1 MNDMRRFT
9 PYYIICILL
18 FTGCVS
24 DAVQFD
30 GDDWSPSLEARYV
43 YIENTSMVVSSTAG
57 TCQTY
62 VEAVTTPWEFTGQA
76 PWLSISP
83 SSGVNDAGVTITAE
97 DYFSGDNLRSSVF
110 WLSSTASDYEYS
122 VPVTVTQNA
131 AEPYLN
137 VSESNLTMSALG
149 DNKTVTVEKNIE
161 YSVTN
166 TASDW
171 LSVTP
176 SADYTKLAVEAQPN
190 PTAGSRKAT
199 ITLSGV
205 RTQVINV
212 TQEAS
217 EMTSTE
223 YGPLSI
229 DNGGGTYSMQIVSDA
244 AWTAS
249 TNGDSWFDVTP
260 SEGETGTTPV
270 VLSVSPN
277 MTTSSRTGK
286 AIFKIGSQTIFS
298 VQITQEGLHFSV
310 SPTSISLG
318 ANADSRTL
326 EVSSNTDWK
335 VISKPSWVTSS
346 VSSGSGN
353 GSLTISVPEQTEREA
368 RSGTM
373 TIGVE
378 GVTGLQKSIKIT
390 QSKHYFSV
398 SPSAGTTLPSTGGT
412 HKVSINTDDNWTASK
427 DATWLS
433 LSSASGQGEVDV
445 TISASDNA
453 SVKERNGV
461 VTFTPSHATQVEIPI
476 KQAARYLSVSNT
488 GVSFY
493 WRGGESQ
500 PVAVTTDGRFSV
512 TSNATWLKV
521 KVSGNSF
528 TLTAD
533 EYDALD
539 YRTAVVTVSL
549 SDLPSDE
556 SYNIEIP
563 VVQRGTVPIDISPFP
578 SDESWDMVGNS
589 HATITVTGFA
599 ADELWDLTGNSSI
612 SVSITCFGQ
621 DVNWNQ

>member
-1 MNDMRRFT
+1 MRRFT
-9 PYYIICILL
+9 PYYIISILL
-18 FTGCVS
+18 FAGCVS

-30 GDDWSPSLEARYV
+30 GENWSPSLEARYV
-43 YIENTSMVVSSTAG
+43 YIENTSMVVPSNG
-57 TCQTY
+57 GNCQTY
-62 VEAVTTPWEFTGQA
+62 VEAITTPWEFTGHA
-76 PWLSISP
+76 PWLTISP
-83 SSGVNDAGVTITAE
+83 SSGMNDAGVTITATE
-97 DYFSGDNLRSSVF
+97 YFSGDNARSSVF
-110 WLSSTASDYEYS
+110 WLSSTASDYDYS

-137 VSESNLTMSALG
+137 VSESTINMSALG
-149 DNKTVTVEKNIE
+149 DTKTVVVEKNIE
-161 YSVTN
+161 YSVTK
-166 TASDW
+166 TSSDW
-171 LSVTP
+171 LSVIP
-176 SADYTKLAVEAQPN
+176 SNDYTNLSIVAEPN
-190 PTAGSRKAT
+190 PTAYSRKAT

-205 RTQVINV
+205 RTQIINV
-212 TQEAS
+212 IQDAS
-217 EMTSTE
+217 GMTSTE
-223 YGPLSI
+223 YGPLNV
-229 DNGGGTYSMQIVSDA
+229 DNGGATYSMQIVSDA
-244 AWTAS
+244 AWMAS

-260 SEGETGTTPV
+260 SEGVAGTTHV

-277 MTTSSRTGK
+277 KTASSRTGK
-286 AIFKIGSQTIFS
+286 AIFKIGSLTIFS
-298 VQITQEGLHFSV
+298 VQISQQGLSFSA
-310 SPTSISLG
+310 SPTSISFG
-318 ANADSRTL
+318 ANADNRTI

-335 VISKPSWVTSS
+335 VISKPSWVSTS
-346 VSSGSGN
+346 VLSGSGN

-378 GVTGLQKSIKIT
+378 GITGLQKTIKIT

-412 HKVSINTDDNWTASK
+412 HKVYINTDDSWTASN
-427 DATWLS
+427 DVTWLS

-445 TISASDNA
+445 TIFASDNA

-488 GVSFY
+488 GISFY

-500 PVAVTTDGRFSV
+500 PVAVTTDGQFSV
-512 TSNATWLKV
+512 SSNVSWLKV
-521 KVSGNSF
+521 LVNGNSF

-533 EYDALD
+533 EYDAVD

-549 SDLPSDE
+549 SDLPSHE
-556 SYNIEIP
+556 SYSIEIP

-599 ADELWDLTGNSSI
+599 VDELWNLTGGSSI